1 MEESRPEC
9 KWERGESE
17 NVVIA
22 EHLVCREGKWRWV
35 RNNAVAN
42 MEKMLS
48 GQAAI
53 IEEGDLSV
61 SVVACY
67 VNIGNN
73 TKLLCKCMLIVLAYE
88 HAYCIQLK

>member
-1 MEESRPEC
+1 
-9 KWERGESE
+9 
-17 NVVIA
+17 
-22 EHLVCREGKWRWV
+22 
-35 RNNAVAN
+35 